1 MNIDEDSTLDQA
13 IEYNDEEVQQDL
25 EPPVTAS
32 VNINLANGYHTD
44 NLPTIANNILI
55 NKDHHDIN
63 YNTSTSTLISHKID
77 NNNNED
83 ADTLAFPF
91 ISAIAIKLPKATHNN
106 NGDTSNYHPY
116 VNNRNNMN
124 YFYDHQE

>member
-13 IEYNDEEVQQDL
+13 IEHNDEEVQQDL

-63 YNTSTSTLISHKID
+63 YNTITSTLISHKTG

-91 ISAIAIKLPKATHNN
+91 ISAVAIELPTIPHNTN
-106 NGDTSNYHPY
+106 EDTSNYYPC
-116 VNNRNNMN
+116 VNDLNM
-124 YFYDHQE
+124 